1 MPFLPSALSFG
12 RRFGGALVALALLSV
27 IVLGKRL
34 QTTPERVHEPRPP
47 ADVRRVQPLRFHEEA
62 ASLGLDYRHRFFYP
76 DPEAGSHLP
85 LMAFPPAIAVADV
98 DGDGWMDIYV
108 VQPQPGLPNKLFH
121 NLGGTRFV
129 DIAAEVGLADT
140 SRKFADSSAVW
151 ADFNHDGRL
160 DLLQSR
166 FGCHTLFLQDPPQE
180 GIPLHFTERSD
191 LLHLYCSNPKALN
204 VADMNHDGWLD
215 LIFGNYYPATNLA
228 TYLPVNHIFG
238 TAGANMQGGG
248 TDVILGSPGGFGRL
262 FFRGPQAH
270 TTAVGIS
277 DVDDD
282 GWPDVFAANDYT
294 FDQML
299 HNEAGRGLVDVTD
312 EAIPR
317 VEHGLS
323 GMDAEFADFDDS
335 GAMSLY
341 VSNMYFPPFA
351 TTRNLLWK
359 KTGPGRFTN
368 VADEQGVG
376 RCGWAWT
383 GKFADFDD
391 DGRLDLFVIN
401 GKARGERVRTREQ
414 ATRSFAFV
422 RNTILATPPALR
434 EQMSL
439 VPDFSGYVLSA
450 FEQSCVFWNRGDRFY
465 DVATEAGVTDLEEG
479 QAAALV
485 DFDNDGRMDVV
496 VASMDAP
503 LLAYHDV
510 TPRPGHWVGLDLVG
524 PPSMRVPYG
533 AKVFLHRDD
542 GKTPMRELYPANG
555 FRGQSDPRVHFGLGQ
570 ATRVPDV
577 EVRWPDGRV
586 EFFRGLA
593 LDAYAAVH
601 YGAGAPR

>member
-1 MPFLPSALSFG
+1 MLSSAWK
-12 RRFGGALVALALLSV
+12 RFGGAIVAIALLSV

-34 QTTPERVHEPRPP
+34 QTTPDRVYEPRPP
-47 ADVRRVQPLRFHEEA
+47 AEVLRSAPIRFREEA
-62 ASLGLDYRHRFFYP
+62 ASLGLDYRHQLYYP
-76 DPEAGSHLP
+76 DPEAGSYLP

-108 VQPQPGLPNKLFH
+108 VQPKPGLPSRLFH
-121 NLGGTRFV
+121 NEGGTHFV
-129 DIAAEVGLADT
+129 DIAEQVGLADAART
-140 SRKFADSSAVW
+140 FAGSMAVW
-151 ADFNHDGRL
+151 ADFNRDGRL

-166 FGCHTLFLQDPPQE
+166 FGCHTLFLQDA
-180 GIPLHFTERSD
+180 GSPLHFTARQD
-191 LLHLYCSNPKALN
+191 LMHLYCSNPKAVN

-215 LIFGNYYPATNLA
+215 LVFGNYYPARDLA
-228 TYLPVNHIFG
+228 SYLPLNHVFG
-238 TAGANMQGGG
+238 TAGANVQGGG
-248 TDVILGSPGGFGRL
+248 TDVILGSAGGFGRV
-262 FFRGPQAH
+262 FFRGPHAH
-270 TTAVGIS
+270 TTAIGIS
-277 DVDDD
+277 DIDDD

-294 FDQML
+294 YDQML
-299 HNEAGRGLVDVTD
+299 RNASGRGLVDVTD
-312 EAIPR
+312 DAIPR

-335 GAMSLY
+335 GAMSLF

-351 TTRNLLWK
+351 TTHNLLWR
-359 KTGPGRFTN
+359 KTGPGRFAN
-368 VADEQGVG
+368 VADEQGVA

-391 DGRLDLFVIN
+391 DGRLDLFVVN
-401 GKARGERVRTREQ
+401 GKARGGRVRTKDE

-422 RNTILATPPALR
+422 RNSIVATPPALR

-439 VPDFSGYVLSA
+439 VPDFAGYTLSA
-450 FEQSCVFWNRGDRFY
+450 FERSCVFWHQGDRFY
-465 DVATEAGVTDLEEG
+465 DVAVEAGVTDLEEG

-485 DFDNDGRMDVV
+485 DFDNDGRLDVV

-510 TPRPGHWVGLDLVG
+510 TSDAGHWVGLDVVG
-524 PPSMRVPYG
+524 PPVMRTPYG
-533 AKVFLHRDD
+533 TKVFLHRDD

-555 FRGQSDPRVHFGLGQ
+555 FRGQNDPRVHFGLGK

-586 EFFRGLA
+586 ELFRDLP
-593 LDAYAAVH
+593 LDAYAVVR
-601 YGAGAPR
+601 YGAGVPR